1 MTIRHPDPK
10 RHLLTIGLEDYYQ
23 VGAFNT
29 LIQRG
34 QWYRFENRLERSTLR
49 TLALLDEY
57 GIRATFFVL
66 GWIAEIAPELVRQV
80 AERGHE
86 IASRGYYHR
95 SVHKMTPS
103 EFREDLSRAREAL
116 ERAASTRVLGF
127 RMAHGWFDRSDLWAL
142 DVLAAE
148 GYEYDSSIA
157 PLGRRF
163 AAEPWRRFV
172 HSHHF
177 GERILWEYPVS
188 AASVLGTMVPVAG
201 GNYLRQLPHWFVSRE
216 IARWDRQ
223 FTAPLIFYF
232 HTWELDPDQPKI
244 SAAPWLARVRQYRNL
259 DRMEA
264 RLRYYLD
271 RYRMTGIADH
281 LGLSTAPLRTACR
294 TSDPARRTPVPIL
307 PAAGPPLIR
316 RGDRTPVSIVV
327 PCYNEELI
335 LPYLSNTLASVEAR
349 LGDTYDFHFIFVDD
363 RSSDNTWPALETI
376 FGRRPNCTILHH
388 EQNQGVA
395 GAIMTGMAAATT
407 EIVCSIDCDCTYDP
421 HELGGMIPL
430 LADADLVTASPY
442 HPRGTVGNV
451 PQWRLFLSRRL
462 SAAYRLVLGRTLY
475 TWTSCVRV
483 YRRSATVNL
492 RLTRSGFLGVAEMI
506 GLLVLGGSRVVEY
519 PATLEVRMLG
529 RSKMKIL
536 QTIVGHLGLLAHLA
550 VMRFRGRKGRKPA
563 LPVSAGAAPAGTSA
577 HSIATFVR

>member
-1 MTIRHPDPK
+1 MIRAPDPK

-95 SVHKMTPS
+95 SVRGMTPS
-103 EFREDLSRAREAL
+103 EFREDLVRAREAL
-116 ERAASTRVLGF
+116 ERASGTRVLGF
-127 RMAHGWFDRSDLWAL
+127 RMADGWFERSDLWAL

-163 AAEPWRRFV
+163 AAEPWRRFI

-177 GERILWEYPVS
+177 AERILWEYPIS
-188 AASVLGTMVPVAG
+188 AASVLGHMIPVAG
-201 GNYLRQLPHWFVSRE
+201 GNYLRQLPHWFVSSE
-216 IARWDRQ
+216 IARWDRL
-223 FTAPLIFYF
+223 FTAPLVFYF
-232 HTWELDPDQPKI
+232 HTWELDPEQPKI
-244 SAAPWLARVRQYRNL
+244 SAASWHARVRQYRNL

-264 RLRYYLD
+264 RLRYYMD
-271 RYRMTGIADH
+271 RCRMTGIADH
-281 LGLSTAPLRTACR
+281 LGLSTAPLRTPGR
-294 TSDPARRTPVPIL
+294 ISNPARSAPVPIL
-307 PAAGPPLIR
+307 SAAAPPVIR
-316 RGDRTPVSIVV
+316 PGERTPVSVV
-327 PCYNEELI
+327 IPCYNEELI

-363 RSSDNTWPALETI
+363 RSSDNTWPALTTI
-376 FGRRPNCTILHH
+376 FGSRPNVTILHH

-421 HELGGMIPL
+421 HELGSMIPL

-442 HPRGTVGNV
+442 HPRGTVRNV
-451 PQWRLFLSRRL
+451 PAWRLFLSRRL
-462 SAAYRLVLGRTLY
+462 SATYRLVLGRTLY
-475 TWTSCVRV
+475 TWTSCFRV
-483 YRRSATVNL
+483 YRRSATAGL
-492 RLTRSGFLGVAEMI
+492 RLTRSGFLGVAEVVA
-506 GLLVLGGSRVVEY
+506 LLVLGGSRIVEY

-536 QTIVGHLGLLAHLA
+536 HTIFGHLGLLADLA
-550 VMRFRGRKGRKPA
+550 VKRFRGRKDRTP
-563 LPVSAGAAPAGTSA
+563 AAPESA
-577 HSIATFVR
+577 TAFPATKRDASVITTFVP